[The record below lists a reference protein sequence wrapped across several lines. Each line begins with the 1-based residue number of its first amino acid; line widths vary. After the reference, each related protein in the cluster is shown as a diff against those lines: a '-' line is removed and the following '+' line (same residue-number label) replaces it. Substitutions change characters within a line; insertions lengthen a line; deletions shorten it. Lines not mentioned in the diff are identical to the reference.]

1 MARARDPFRSL
12 EAWLKQSTTPLFLVE
27 RGGTL
32 RWFNAG
38 CETLTGWT
46 ADEVRGE
53 ICSYTTAGDATTLAA
68 LAGAL
73 CPPPDLWSP
82 SPEATDETRE
92 VAAFVPTRAGD
103 TAPRRIRFLP
113 LNGDAGAADGQPTAI
128 LGVILPWREPA
139 GGALVADDWHA
150 ELAALRSQ
158 LRQRHAP
165 AMLVSRSHA
174 TRRLRGQIEIAS
186 PLQCHLLL
194 TGEPGAGKEHV
205 ARTIHLAGPAKSQ
218 WFVPLE
224 CGRTPAEEL
233 RRVLTR
239 LLERHE
245 APSMAAR
252 SPMPGTVYLDEVDR
266 LPRDLQEQIVVS
278 SMLPVAERPR
288 LRFMGA
294 TSLAPDSLVD
304 DERLRSDFCDLLS
317 PLVLAIPPLRER
329 HDDIIPLAQ
338 HFLEDLNRGRE
349 QQVSG
354 FRPEVI
360 EQFAEYRWPGNLD
373 ELSRV
378 IREARE
384 KCVQEGVAWIDANH
398 LPFRFRTGLGAQ
410 RTPAPREPFGPI
422 RLDEVLADCEKELL
436 QRALRET
443 RHNLSRAAELLGINR
458 PRLYRRLEQL
468 GLPTGDA
475 SAKSTTSGATERER
489 NAESAADPTTAQSG
503 EG

>member
-12 EAWLKQSTTPLFLVE
+12 EAWLMQSTSPLFLVE

-38 CETLTGWT
+38 CEALTGWT

-53 ICSYTTAGDATTLAA
+53 TCSYTTAGDATTLAA

-73 CPPPDLWSP
+73 CPPPEMWSP
-82 SPEATDETRE
+82 SSDSDGETRE
-92 VAAFVPTRAGD
+92 VASFVPTRAGE
-103 TAPRRIRFLP
+103 TLPRRIRFLP
-113 LNGDAGAADGQPTAI
+113 LNGHTATKDGQPEAI
-128 LGVILPWREPA
+128 LGAVLPWRQPEGP
-139 GGALVADDWHA
+139 ALVTDDWHA
-150 ELAALRSQ
+150 ELAAVRSQ

-165 AMLVSRSHA
+165 AMLVCRSNA
-174 TRRLRGQIEIAS
+174 TRRLRGQIDVAS

-266 LPRDLQEQIVVS
+266 LPRDLQEQIVAS
-278 SMLPVAERPR
+278 WLLPVAERPR

-294 TSLAPDSLVD
+294 TSVEPGCLVD
-304 DERLRSDFCDLLS
+304 DDRLRSDFHDLLS
-317 PLVLAIPPLRER
+317 PLVLEVPPLRER
-329 HDDIIPLAQ
+329 QEDILLLAQ

-349 QQVSG
+349 LQVSG
-354 FRPEVI
+354 FRPAVAEH
-360 EQFAEYRWPGNLD
+360 FAEYRWPGNLD

-378 IREARE
+378 VREARD
-384 KCVQEGVAWIDANH
+384 KCIEEGSTWIDSNH

-422 RLDEVLADCEKELL
+422 RLDDVLADCEKELL

-443 RHNLSRAAELLGINR
+443 RHNLSRAADLLGINR

-468 GLPTGDA
+468 GLPTGDP
-475 SAKSTTSGATERER
+475 SAKAPLSAGTESER
-489 NAESAADPTTAQSG
+489 NPAHQSPTTTD